1 MRLVFLGPPGA
12 GKGTQ
17 AKRLIEAFSIP
28 HISTGDLLREV
39 IEQATH
45 LGNQV
50 RGIVGTGQLVPDD
63 LMLDLMAERL
73 AQDDCRPGYL
83 LDGFPRTLAQ
93 AEALDA
99 RLAEGGQALSGVLL
113 LVVNDEKVVERLSG
127 RRICRVCGAS
137 YHVQYVPPRRPGI
150 CDECGG
156 ALYQREDDQPETIRR
171 RLEVYYRQTS
181 PLIAYYKDRRLL
193 REIDGEGTV
202 DEITERIRIVVED
215 LVS

>member
-17 AKRLIEAFSIP
+17 AKRLIETISIP
-28 HISTGDLLREV
+28 HISTGDLLREA

-50 RGIVGTGQLVPDD
+50 REIVGTGRLVPDE
-63 LMLDLMAERL
+63 LMLDLMAERF

-113 LVVNDEKVVERLSG
+113 LVVDDEKVVERLSG
-127 RRICRVCGAS
+127 RRMCRACGAS
-137 YHVQYVPPRRPGI
+137 YQVQHVPPRREAV

-156 ALYQREDDQPETIRR
+156 DLYQREDDQPETIRR
-171 RLEVYYRQTS
+171 RLEVYRQQTE
-181 PLIAYYKDRRLL
+181 PLVAYYEGHGLL
-193 REIDGEGTV
+193 HEIDGEGAV
-202 DEITERIRIVVED
+202 DEITAWIRNVVEG